1 MSTTTRILRPTTNHQ
16 HPRTIHTDH
25 NHNDHNKD
33 SGTVASSSSTTTL
46 AESNQPSPAATAGDT
61 NVGTEEPKDPP
72 LSTTP
77 HAQQTPLSTTSTNTT
92 KSLEWM
98 QLQQAIVAQPIGSM
112 TPADWK
118 QAHQWMQTPLHHLTD
133 RYDKQGKPKMKKHN
147 KNHHQTQPPTLSP
160 STTSSSSS
168 FVYKTPLV
176 LQVWDR
182 LIQEI
187 QATTAAKTNSG
198 MKNKDDSSSTTN
210 SSNHKFLPPWNAN
223 DNGGLLM
230 SILKDWKTESMQAIT
245 DNNNHKNDKDN
256 PNNNHNHNHTLL
268 ETPVQLWDRLV
279 QASQAGLW
287 TPLDTPMVPGL
298 LLSVLAHQ
306 AASAQDVQDLMN
318 QFLQVQADLQQQQQ
332 QQAALQQQ
340 QQPESPT
347 KSMDQHDESHNNNNN
362 APLLSLSNNNNNTNN
377 NHRPVVLVD
386 AWTYKTVVLAWRR
399 AGQAHHCDRL
409 VRQLV
414 QQQQQLE
421 AGHGIPSSTTTST
434 NTVVTA
440 SHVLN
445 VALTAWTQQA
455 LAQQSLSN
463 HPSASHATYQAWTL
477 YQDLKHVCTP
487 DLVSFHSLLNILA
500 KQWRPDLVD
509 QLFHDGQQLY
519 QQHNRL
525 DLRPDVPLYRVRL
538 QAWATILTAA
548 SSRKGGLSTTTT
560 RKDQDYRSQM
570 EFKAWKTHRHKA
582 PEQATHVLREMM
594 QVPWIGLQDSATSD
608 PSKSHSDS
616 WVPFVDHSHNPPQD
630 DKKKHTITQQQRQRR
645 QGRRRRHAVDVTAVQ
660 GPNKLDFDL
669 VLKCWAQSKRPDA
682 GVQAEQVM
690 RDMLEYHTQL
700 QQRQDGDSGIVV
712 DCFPNAMSWNH
723 VLTAHLK
730 SGAPGSLERVYQL
743 FVELKQQ
750 QQLLLQQQPV
760 QGTDAAAAA
769 SLGHVDL
776 DVALYTTVL
785 QALVRSRDPMALER
799 AEELFQEL
807 KRQEQQQQAAS
818 SAVSSTSAR
827 IHQVDA
833 VVYQVMVQVAHERQD
848 PQRIEE
854 LFHEMKETRRIQPL
868 QYCHCLRVQSWAAA
882 GYPEHTAAALQ
893 EWSHQASLP
902 PRIQSPDHADQQ
914 RPLHDGGRTKPPRSQ
929 DYDSVLQAW
938 SHCATTRPDAPAQ
951 AEAELR
957 RRWNQVQNPDPS
969 SNTNAGA
976 MELTPSVVSYTHVLT
991 TLARSGAP
999 QAGVQALRLLREL
1012 QQLAKGSHHPNESEQ
1027 ALSREENANYALAYR
1042 FQPSLDT
1049 YVQVISALC
1058 RSRNQFAV
1066 STPQANNHNDT
1077 NDNSTTTTTPA
1088 TTTSETT
1095 PEEAIQGLITE
1106 LYNVPHPRLFGAT
1119 TSSSTP
1125 MNAEDVIQSF
1135 DKMMGDIQGSL
1146 YLRDP
1151 AQKERLL
1158 QQLVPLRQAIFQEQ
1172 GVQGGTTT
1180 SSMVQSSSSSRR
1192 YPDMRAHS

>member
-1 MSTTTRILRPTTNHQ
+1 M
-16 HPRTIHTDH
+16 
-25 NHNDHNKD
+25 
-33 SGTVASSSSTTTL
+33 
-46 AESNQPSPAATAGDT
+46 
-61 NVGTEEPKDPP
+61 
-72 LSTTP
+72 
-77 HAQQTPLSTTSTNTT
+77 
-92 KSLEWM
+92 
-98 QLQQAIVAQPIGSM
+98 
-112 TPADWK
+112 
-118 QAHQWMQTPLHHLTD
+118 
-133 RYDKQGKPKMKKHN
+133 
-147 KNHHQTQPPTLSP
+147 
-160 STTSSSSS
+160 
-168 FVYKTPLV
+168 YKTPLV

-187 QATTAAKTNSG
+187 EATTAAKTKSG
-198 MKNKDDSSSTTN
+198 MNTNDDSCSSTT
-210 SSNHKFLPPWNAN
+210 SNNHHSFVPPWNAN
-223 DNGGLLM
+223 DKSKNGLLM
-230 SILKDWKTESMQAIT
+230 GILKDWKTESLQALT
-245 DNNNHKNDKDN
+245 KDD
-256 PNNNHNHNHTLL
+256 PNNNHNHTLL
-268 ETPVQLWDRLV
+268 ETPVQLWNRLV
-279 QASQAGLW
+279 HASQVGLW

-318 QFLQVQADLQQQQQ
+318 QFLQVQQEQ

-340 QQPESPT
+340 QQQQSESLT
-347 KSMDQHDESHNNNNN
+347 EESMDQHDESHNNT
-362 APLLSLSNNNNNTNN
+362 PLLSRNTHNN
-377 NHRPVVLVD
+377 NHRPAVLVD

-414 QQQQQLE
+414 QQQQQLVQQQQLE
-421 AGHGIPSSTTTST
+421 AGHGIPSTST
-434 NTVVTA
+434 STSNTVVTA

-477 YQDLKHVCTP
+477 YQDLKHICTP

-509 QLFHDGQQLY
+509 QVFHDVQQLY

-525 DLRPDVPLYRVRL
+525 ELRPDVPLYRVRL

-548 SSRKGGLSTTTT
+548 SSPKRQERPPTTISP
-560 RKDQDYRSQM
+560 KDQDYQSQL

-616 WVPFVDHSHNPPQD
+616 WVPFVDHSNNPPQD
-630 DKKKHTITQQQRQRR
+630 DKKKHTIAQQQRQQRR
-645 QGRRRRHAVDVTAVQ
+645 QGRRRWHAVDVTAVQ

-690 RDMLEYHTQL
+690 RDMLKYHSQLQQQL
-700 QQRQDGDSGIVV
+700 QQRQEDGGIVV

-750 QQLLLQQQPV
+750 QQLLQQQPV
-760 QGTDAAAAA
+760 KGTDTAAAA

-807 KRQEQQQQAAS
+807 KRQEQEQPAS
-818 SAVSSTSAR
+818 STLSSTSTR

-902 PRIQSPDHADQQ
+902 PRIPSPDHADQQ

-957 RRWNQVQNPDPS
+957 RRWDQVQNPDPS

-1012 QQLAKGSHHPNESEQ
+1012 QQLAKGSHHTNESERT
-1027 ALSREENANYALAYR
+1027 LSREENTNYALAYR
-1042 FQPSLDT
+1042 FQPPLDT
-1049 YVQVISALC
+1049 YVQVISAMC
-1058 RSRNQFAV
+1058 RSRNQFAA
-1066 STPQANNHNDT
+1066 STTLQANNSNDT
-1077 NDNSTTTTTPA
+1077 DDNSTTTTTLA
-1088 TTTSETT
+1088 TTTPSSSETT

-1119 TSSSTP
+1119 SSTSTP

-1135 DKMMGDIQGSL
+1135 DKMMGDIQSSL

-1158 QQLVPLRQAIFQEQ
+1158 HQLVQLRQSIVQDHA
-1172 GVQGGTTT
+1172 GQGGATT
-1180 SSMVQSSSSSRR
+1180 SSMVQSSSSSSRR
-1192 YPDMRAHS
+1192 YPDMRVHS